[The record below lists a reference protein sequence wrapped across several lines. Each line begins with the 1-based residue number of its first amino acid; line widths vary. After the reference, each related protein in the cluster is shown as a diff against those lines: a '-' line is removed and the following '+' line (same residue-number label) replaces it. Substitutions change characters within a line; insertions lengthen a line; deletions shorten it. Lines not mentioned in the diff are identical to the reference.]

1 MGEGAVPGGVQAEG
15 RTAQRPG
22 IDRFR
27 EGEIERLSPG
37 GRSPVSRAPC
47 CPATTCSE
55 RRQERD
61 REKDPLTNERVTPP
75 SFAIR
80 KIG

>member
-1 MGEGAVPGGVQAEG
+1 MGEGAVPCGVQAEG
-15 RTAQRPG
+15 RTAQQFG
-22 IDRFR
+22 IDRCR
-27 EGEIERLSPG
+27 EGEIERPSPG

-55 RRQERD
+55 RRQDRD
-61 REKDPLTNERVTPP
+61 REKDPPTRDRVTPP

-80 KIG
+80 KTG

>member
-15 RTAQRPG
+15 RTAQQPG

-37 GRSPVSRAPC
+37 GRSPGSHASVWPGCGVIGAPSG
-47 CPATTCSE
+47 T
-55 RRQERD
+55 RQGEG
-61 REKDPLTNERVTPP
+61 P
-75 SFAIR
+75 SDE
-80 KIG
+80 